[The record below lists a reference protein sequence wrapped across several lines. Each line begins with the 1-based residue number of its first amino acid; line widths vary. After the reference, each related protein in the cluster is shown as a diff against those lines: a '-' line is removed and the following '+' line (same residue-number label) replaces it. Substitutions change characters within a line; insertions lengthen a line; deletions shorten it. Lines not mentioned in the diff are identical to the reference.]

1 MTEARLK
8 LSPPWIT
15 YVNMLEALF
24 DGDPEIAFNLDID
37 VNNCSVTLAT
47 NNPDKAAALVK
58 LLPEKATFGKI
69 ELQIKVDCQ
78 TISNLAFTSDKHLFE
93 TAFSKNP
100 AFAYAVEA
108 DASYFLPFTYVVFKR
123 DVVQFFADN
132 LHDPHGLI
140 STLYQDIAS
149 EIFRSTTY
157 TCGGGIAYA
166 TDIEHKILGMP
177 EIWP

>member
-1 MTEARLK
+1 MTEAKLK

-24 DGDPEIAFNLDID
+24 DGDLEIAFNLDID
-37 VNNCSVTLAT
+37 ANNCSVTLAT

-58 LLPEKATFGKI
+58 LLPEKVAFGKV

-78 TISNLAFTSDKHLFE
+78 TISNLAFTSDKQLFE
-93 TAFSKNP
+93 TAFSENP